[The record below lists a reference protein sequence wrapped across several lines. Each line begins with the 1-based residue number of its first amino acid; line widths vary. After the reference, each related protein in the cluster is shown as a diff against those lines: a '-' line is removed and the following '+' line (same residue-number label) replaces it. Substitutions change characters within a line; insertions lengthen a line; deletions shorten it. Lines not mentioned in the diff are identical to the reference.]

1 MFVHLFKLRLSY
13 QCSVAIDQWLA
24 LLLKFERVL
33 LLYLLKRLVDVVI
46 VLELRDHDMLSSL
59 VYLLLNFVPGDF
71 HAFVLVFQVHR
82 QLVQFVD
89 EWQLTR
95 CAILFR
101 EVEVCVELQI
111 QLRLMPRF
119 HFIHLG
125 FFFVY
130 WRSFLFSW
138 TWWFLSV
145 YDQLI
150 GLLLFFNLFLRYRRD
165 RVWSFCSIIFLIK
178 HIVFL

>member
-1 MFVHLFKLRLSY
+1 M
-13 QCSVAIDQWLA
+13 
-24 LLLKFERVL
+24 
-33 LLYLLKRLVDVVI
+33 I

-59 VYLLLNFVPGDF
+59 VYLLLNFIPGDF

-111 QLRLMPRF
+111 VYVQVQLRLLLRF

-125 FFFVY
+125 LFFVY
-130 WRSFLFSW
+130 WRRFLFSW
-138 TWWFLSV
+138 TL
-145 YDQLI
+145 
-150 GLLLFFNLFLRYRRD
+150 
-165 RVWSFCSIIFLIK
+165 
-178 HIVFL
+178 

>member
-1 MFVHLFKLRLSY
+1 MLN
-13 QCSVAIDQWLA
+13 
-24 LLLKFERVL
+24 
-33 LLYLLKRLVDVVI
+33 LLKRLVDVLI

-59 VYLLLNFVPGDF
+59 VYLLLNFIPGDF

-95 CAILFR
+95 CAILFS
-101 EVEVCVELQI
+101 EVEACVELQI
-111 QLRLMPRF
+111 VHVQVQLRLLLRF

-130 WRSFLFSW
+130 WRRFLFSW
-138 TWWFLSV
+138 TL
-145 YDQLI
+145 
-150 GLLLFFNLFLRYRRD
+150 
-165 RVWSFCSIIFLIK
+165 
-178 HIVFL
+178 